1 MRRMLAIVSF
11 VLAGALAPSFA
22 AAQQAARA
30 EDPPTFQPEPFWPK
44 PLPEGWILGQVAGIA
59 VSPDDH
65 IWIIH
70 RPATL
75 LDDEKGLEKNPPEY
89 KCCKAAPA
97 VMEFDTDGN
106 LLRHWGGPGAGQPWV
121 KNEHGIHID
130 KDGSVWLG
138 GNNDGDQILHFTPDG
153 KFINQIGK
161 DDGTKGPRSN
171 DTARLNRPAHMFTDE
186 AANEIYVADGYGNR
200 RVIVFDSKTGAYK
213 RHWGAYGNQPNDEKQ
228 PPYTPTAEPSKQFSS
243 PVHCV
248 RIANDGLVYVCDRA
262 NDRIQVFRKDGTFVK
277 EFRVTPATLAN
288 GSVWDLVLSE
298 DKDQRFIFTADGAN
312 GQITTLLREN
322 GVQIGQW
329 GRHGRQP
336 GQFKWVHNMAID
348 SKGNLYTA
356 EVGFGRRV
364 QKFKRTN

>member
-1 MRRMLAIVSF
+1 
-11 VLAGALAPSFA
+11 
-22 AAQQAARA
+22 
-30 EDPPTFQPEPFWPK
+30 
-44 PLPEGWILGQVAGIA
+44 
-59 VSPDDH
+59 
-65 IWIIH
+65 
-70 RPATL
+70 
-75 LDDEKGLEKNPPEY
+75 
-89 KCCKAAPA
+89 
-97 VMEFDTDGN
+97 MEFDTDGN
-106 LLRHWGGPGAGQPWV
+106 LLRHWGGPGAGQWI

-130 KDGSVWLG
+130 RDGSVWLG
-138 GNNDGDQILHFTPDG
+138 GNNDGDQILHFSADG

-186 AANEIYVADGYGNR
+186 AASEIYVADGYGNR

-213 RHWGAYGNQPNDEKQ
+213 RHWGAYGNPPNDDKQ
-228 PPYTPTAEPSKQFSS
+228 PPYAPAAELSKQFAS

-248 RIANDGLVYVCDRA
+248 RISNDGLVYVCDRA
-262 NDRIQVFRKDGTFVK
+262 NNRIQVFRKDGTFVK

-312 GQITTLLREN
+312 GQITTLLRDTGE
-322 GVQIGQW
+322 QLGQW

-336 GQFKWVHNMAID
+336 GQFKWVHNIAID